1 MKGENMEWKF
11 ENDRPIYIQLVEQLK
26 LAIASGVYSSGERLP
41 SVRDLA
47 LEIKANPNTV
57 QRAYSELEDKGLV
70 YTQRTNGKFVTENQE
85 LLKEMREKI
94 AKEEFLR
101 YIENMKKLG
110 YTAKEIKEYIQK
122 NEKEIGK
129 ENG

>member
-110 YTAKEIKEYIQK
+110 YTVKEIKEYIQK

>member
-1 MKGENMEWKF
+1 MEWKF

-26 LAIASGVYSSGERLP
+26 LAIASGVYPSGERLP

-47 LEIKANPNTV
+47 FEIKANPNTV
-57 QRAYSELEDKGLV
+57 QRAYAELEELELV

-85 LLKEMREKI
+85 LLKTMREKI
-94 AKEEFLR
+94 AKEEFSR
-101 YIENMKKLG
+101 YIQNMRKLG
-110 YTAKEIKEYIQK
+110 YTAQAIKEYIHE

-129 ENG
+129 ENQ